1 MVRQFLSNVRAKH
14 NITLGTERQISR
26 AQRKEAASRSES
38 PSQVRGD
45 AGSDYADEGTGSK
58 PISGGVP
65 RFTKRK
71 KSLGGVDGEGGGG
84 SSIPKKRKKRRE
96 REREREP
103 SVEMEKLPE
112 LTPEER
118 ETVLVAGGKG
128 TNSSAPGR
136 KIELLKQID
145 SIVKPSKAGKKKKR
159 TKQGDEEELDLHAD
173 QEVNRLRQAMHAA
186 ADRDIE
192 ANTNKQPAVAKLK
205 MLGEVMDMLQK
216 SSFTQSVLDNNLF
229 EGVRRW
235 LEPLP
240 DKSLPALSIQN
251 AFFDIMPKVFID
263 TATLK
268 ESGLGKIVLF
278 YTKCRR
284 VTPGIRRIA
293 DTLVANWSRPIVK
306 RSASYRDRLVPTAE
320 AEATTRP
327 EKLSKLLERAALN
340 SNGRGRKNAVR
351 IPESAIGRYTIAP
364 KVGSGSVQASVQADV
379 ERRKMNQERLRRM
392 QRKLETARQKTA
404 KP

>member
-1 MVRQFLSNVRAKH
+1 M
-14 NITLGTERQISR
+14 
-26 AQRKEAASRSES
+26 
-38 PSQVRGD
+38 
-45 AGSDYADEGTGSK
+45 
-58 PISGGVP
+58 
-65 RFTKRK
+65 
-71 KSLGGVDGEGGGG
+71 
-84 SSIPKKRKKRRE
+84 IPKKRRKRKE
-96 REREREP
+96 KEREP
-103 SVEMEKLPE
+103 SVEMDKLPD

-118 ETVLVAGGKG
+118 KRL
-128 TNSSAPGR
+128 
-136 KIELLKQID
+136 ELSQRID
-145 SIVKPSKAGKKKKR
+145 SIIKPSKAGKRKKR
-159 TKQGDEEELDLHAD
+159 KKEGDEEDIDMHAD
-173 QEVNRLRQAMHAA
+173 EEVVRLRQAMHAA

-192 ANTNKQPAVAKLK
+192 ANANKQPAVAKLK
-205 MLGEVMDMLQK
+205 MLGEVMDTLQK
-216 SSFTQSVLDNNLF
+216 SSLAQSVLDNNLF

-278 YTKCRR
+278 YTKCKR
-284 VTPGIRRIA
+284 VTPSIRRIA
-293 DTLVANWSRPIVK
+293 DQLVANWSRPIVK

-320 AEATTRP
+320 TETVART

-340 SNGRGRKNAVR
+340 NPGRSRKNAVR
-351 IPESAIGRYTIAP
+351 IPESAIGRYTVAP
-364 KVGSGSVQASVQADV
+364 KTGNTVGNASVQADV
-379 ERRKMNQERLRRM
+379 ERRKMHQERLRRM

>member
-1 MVRQFLSNVRAKH
+1 M
-14 NITLGTERQISR
+14 
-26 AQRKEAASRSES
+26 
-38 PSQVRGD
+38 
-45 AGSDYADEGTGSK
+45 
-58 PISGGVP
+58 
-65 RFTKRK
+65 
-71 KSLGGVDGEGGGG
+71 GG
-84 SSIPKKRKKRRE
+84 SVIPKKRRKRRE
-96 REREREP
+96 REKEREA
-103 SVEMEKLPE
+103 SIEMDKLPE

-118 ETVLVAGGKG
+118 KRA
-128 TNSSAPGR
+128 
-136 KIELLKQID
+136 ELSKRID

-159 TKQGDEEELDLHAD
+159 KNQGDEEELDLHAD
-173 QEVNRLRQAMHAA
+173 EEVVRLRQAMHAA

-216 SSFTQSVLDNNLF
+216 SSFTQSILDNNLF

-251 AFFDIMPKVFID
+251 AFFDIIPKAFID

-278 YTKCRR
+278 YTKCKR
-284 VTPGIRRIA
+284 VTPAIRRIA

-306 RSASYRDRLVPTAE
+306 RSASYRDRLVPVAE
-320 AEATTRP
+320 NESNIRP
-327 EKLSKLLERAALN
+327 EKLSKLLERAALTAG
-340 SNGRGRKNAVR
+340 GRGRKNAVR
-351 IPESAIGRYTIAP
+351 IPESAIGRYTVAP
-364 KVGSGSVQASVQADV
+364 KAGGAVVQASVAADV

-392 QRKLETARQKTA
+392 QRKLETVRQKTA

>member
-1 MVRQFLSNVRAKH
+1 MSHPVGLERDIFGGSDDSDLSED
-14 NITLGTERQISR
+14 ERQNSR
-26 AQRKEAASRSES
+26 AQRKAASRSES
-38 PSQVRGD
+38 PGFVRD
-45 AGSDYADEGTGSK
+45 DVGSDYNDEGKTPGGSGSIPK
-58 PISGGVP
+58 
-65 RFTKRK
+65 FTKRK
-71 KSLGGVDGEGGGG
+71 KSVGGADGEGAGG
-84 SSIPKKRKKRRE
+84 SVIPKKRRKRRE
-96 REREREP
+96 KEREA
-103 SVEMEKLPE
+103 SIEMDKLPD

-118 ETVLVAGGKG
+118 KRA
-128 TNSSAPGR
+128 
-136 KIELLKQID
+136 ELSKRID

-159 TKQGDEEELDLHAD
+159 KNQGDEEELDLQGD
-173 QEVNRLRQAMHAA
+173 EEVVRLRQAMHAA

-192 ANTNKQPAVAKLK
+192 ANAGKQPAVAKLK

-251 AFFDIMPKVFID
+251 AFFEIMPKLFID

-278 YTKCRR
+278 YTKCKR
-284 VTPGIRRIA
+284 VTPVIRRIA
-293 DTLVANWSRPIVK
+293 DTLVAGWSRPIVK
-306 RSASYRDRLVPTAE
+306 RSASYRDRLVPVAE
-320 AEATTRP
+320 AESNVRP

-340 SNGRGRKNAVR
+340 AGGRGRKNAVR
-351 IPESAIGRYTIAP
+351 IPESAIGRYTVAP
-364 KVGSGSVQASVQADV
+364 KAGGTAVQASVAADV
-379 ERRKMNQERLRRM
+379 ERRRTNQERLRRM

>member
-1 MVRQFLSNVRAKH
+1 MNQEGLERDIFGGSDSDLSED
-14 NITLGTERQISR
+14 ERQNYR
-26 AQRKEAASRSES
+26 AQRREAASRSES
-38 PSQVRGD
+38 PGPVRD
-45 AGSDYADEGTGSK
+45 DPGSDYDGEGTGGK
-58 PISGGVP
+58 PSSSGGIP

-71 KSLGGVDGEGGGG
+71 KSLGGEGDGAGGG
-84 SSIPKKRKKRRE
+84 SSIPKKRRKR

-103 SVEMEKLPE
+103 SVEPDKLPE

-118 ETVLVAGGKG
+118 KKLELEQRINSIIKPGK
-128 TNSSAPGR
+128 TA
-136 KIELLKQID
+136 
-145 SIVKPSKAGKKKKR
+145 KKKKP
-159 TKQGDEEELDLHAD
+159 KKDGEEILDSQGDD
-173 QEVNRLRQAMHAA
+173 EVIRLRQAMHAA

-192 ANTNKQPAVAKLK
+192 ANANKQPAVAKLK

-278 YTKCRR
+278 YTKCKR

-306 RSASYRDRLVPTAE
+306 RSASYRDRHIPTAE
-320 AEATTRP
+320 AEVTTRP
-327 EKLSKLLERAALN
+327 EKLSKLLERAAIN
-340 SNGRGRKNAVR
+340 SGNGRGRKNAVR
-351 IPESAIGRYTIAP
+351 IPESAIGRYTVAP
-364 KVGSGSVQASVQADV
+364 KAGGGPIVASVAADV

-392 QRKLETARQKTA
+392 QRKLETAKQKTA

>member
-1 MVRQFLSNVRAKH
+1 MSHGGLEHDIFGSDSDLSED
-14 NITLGTERQISR
+14 ERQISR

-38 PSQVRGD
+38 PGAARDD

-58 PISGGVP
+58 PTSSGGIP

-71 KSLGGVDGEGGGG
+71 KSLGGTDADGAGGG
-84 SSIPKKRKKRRE
+84 SSIPKKRRKRRE

-103 SVEMEKLPE
+103 SVEMDKLPD

-118 ETVLVAGGKG
+118 
-128 TNSSAPGR
+128 R
-136 KIELLKQID
+136 KLELSQKID
-145 SIVKPSKAGKKKKR
+145 SIIKPSKAGKKKKR
-159 TKQGDEEELDLHAD
+159 TKQGDEEDIDVHAD
-173 QEVNRLRQAMHAA
+173 EEVIRLRQAMHAA

-192 ANTNKQPAVAKLK
+192 ANANKQPAVAKLK
-205 MLGEVMDMLQK
+205 MLGDVMDMLQK
-216 SSFTQSVLDNNLF
+216 SSFAQSILDNNLF

-278 YTKCRR
+278 YTKCKR
-284 VTPGIRRIA
+284 VTPAIRRIA

-320 AEATTRP
+320 AEVATRP
-327 EKLSKLLERAALN
+327 EKLSKLLERAALT

-351 IPESAIGRYTIAP
+351 IPESAIGRYTVAP
-364 KVGSGSVQASVQADV
+364 KTGGAPVQASVQADV

>member
-1 MVRQFLSNVRAKH
+1 MSQAGLERDIFGSDSDLSED
-14 NITLGTERQISR
+14 ERQISR

-38 PSQVRGD
+38 PGAVRDD

-58 PISGGVP
+58 PASGSIP
-65 RFTKRK
+65 RFIKRK
-71 KSLGGVDGEGGGG
+71 KSLGGADGEGGGG
-84 SSIPKKRKKRRE
+84 SSIPKKRRKRRE
-96 REREREP
+96 REREREREP
-103 SVEMEKLPE
+103 SIEMDKLPE

-118 ETVLVAGGKG
+118 
-128 TNSSAPGR
+128 R
-136 KIELLKQID
+136 KIELSKQID
-145 SIVKPSKAGKKKKR
+145 SIVKPNKAGKKKKR

-216 SSFTQSVLDNNLF
+216 SSFAQSVLDNNLF

-278 YTKCRR
+278 YTKCKR
-284 VTPGIRRIA
+284 VTPAIRRIA

-320 AEATTRP
+320 AEVTTRP
-327 EKLSKLLERAALN
+327 EKLSKLLERAALS

-351 IPESAIGRYTIAP
+351 IPESAIGRYTVAP
-364 KVGSGSVQASVQADV
+364 KVGGGSVQASVQADV

>member
-1 MVRQFLSNVRAKH
+1 MSQAGLERDIFGSDSDLSED
-14 NITLGTERQISR
+14 ERQISR

-38 PSQVRGD
+38 PGAVRDD

-58 PISGGVP
+58 PASGSIP

-71 KSLGGVDGEGGGG
+71 KSSGGADGEGGGG
-84 SSIPKKRKKRRE
+84 GSLIPKKRRKRRE
-96 REREREP
+96 REREREREP
-103 SVEMEKLPE
+103 SIEMDKLPE

-118 ETVLVAGGKG
+118 
-128 TNSSAPGR
+128 R
-136 KIELLKQID
+136 KIELSKQID
-145 SIVKPSKAGKKKKR
+145 SIVKPNKAGKKKKR

-216 SSFTQSVLDNNLF
+216 SSFAQSVLDNNLF

-251 AFFDIMPKVFID
+251 AFFDIMPKLFID

-278 YTKCRR
+278 YTKCKR
-284 VTPGIRRIA
+284 VTPAIRRIA

-320 AEATTRP
+320 AEVTTRP
-327 EKLSKLLERAALN
+327 EKLSKLLE
-340 SNGRGRKNAVR
+340 
-351 IPESAIGRYTIAP
+351 
-364 KVGSGSVQASVQADV
+364 
-379 ERRKMNQERLRRM
+379 
-392 QRKLETARQKTA
+392 
-404 KP
+404 